1 MTDGGLRGPDRA
13 RRRARRWLLRV
24 SLAGLLA
31 PVAVGAAALAE
42 GDARAVRLVIEA
54 QFRACASDD
63 AERAFSYASAAIRT
77 QFGDAATFM
86 AMVQSTYPMLVQP
99 AATSFFQPRLT
110 DGAVSQTVQLRDRAG
125 RLWLATYQLQ
135 QQADVGWRINGCAVV
150 ADAGKS
156 SI

>member
-1 MTDGGLRGPDRA
+1 MADERLRGLGRV
-13 RRRARRWLLRV
+13 RRGLGLWLLRG

-31 PVAVGAAALAE
+31 PMVAGAAALPE
-42 GDARAVRLVIEA
+42 GDGRAVRLVIEA
-54 QFRACASDD
+54 QLKAFATDD

-86 AMVQSTYPMLVQP
+86 AMVRAIYPMVVQP
-99 AATSFFQPRLT
+99 AAISFYQPRLA
-110 DGAVSQTVQLRDRAG
+110 DGVVWQTVQLRDRAG